1 MESFK
6 IFTLLKNFLAFDHIA
21 EVELGIPDWLM
32 EEVVILSSLLKQIFK
47 ILGSLAWEFYIVKDV
62 KIRNHCSQNK

>member
-6 IFTLLKNFLAFDHIA
+6 IFTILKNFLDFDHIT

-32 EEVVILSSLLKQIFK
+32 EEIVVLSSLLKQIFK

-62 KIRNHCSQNK
+62 KIRNHCSQKN